1 MCCCLPVSRISQAPL
16 LVLLKHPNIQYAQQV
31 SCYMPQNSNSA
42 APLEPVAMRL
52 LATAESMPDNL
63 SVVVVMVA
71 AIQVA
76 ENRDVRNEIALRMMR
91 FIKTIFNMDDVEIV
105 VRRDM

>member
-1 MCCCLPVSRISQAPL
+1 
-16 LVLLKHPNIQYAQQV
+16 
-31 SCYMPQNSNSA
+31 
-42 APLEPVAMRL
+42 MRL

-63 SVVVVMVA
+63 SAVVVMVT

>member
-1 MCCCLPVSRISQAPL
+1 
-16 LVLLKHPNIQYAQQV
+16 
-31 SCYMPQNSNSA
+31 
-42 APLEPVAMRL
+42 MRL

>member
-1 MCCCLPVSRISQAPL
+1 
-16 LVLLKHPNIQYAQQV
+16 
-31 SCYMPQNSNSA
+31 
-42 APLEPVAMRL
+42 MRL

-63 SVVVVMVA
+63 SAVVVMVA

>member
-1 MCCCLPVSRISQAPL
+1 
-16 LVLLKHPNIQYAQQV
+16 
-31 SCYMPQNSNSA
+31 
-42 APLEPVAMRL
+42 MRL

-63 SVVVVMVA
+63 SAVVVMVT
-71 AIQVA
+71 AIQIA

>member
-1 MCCCLPVSRISQAPL
+1 
-16 LVLLKHPNIQYAQQV
+16 
-31 SCYMPQNSNSA
+31 MPQNSNSA
-42 APLEPVAMRL
+42 APIEPVAMRL

>member
-1 MCCCLPVSRISQAPL
+1 
-16 LVLLKHPNIQYAQQV
+16 
-31 SCYMPQNSNSA
+31 
-42 APLEPVAMRL
+42 MRL

-63 SVVVVMVA
+63 SAVVVMVA

-91 FIKTIFNMDDVEIV
+91 FIKTIFNMEDVEIV